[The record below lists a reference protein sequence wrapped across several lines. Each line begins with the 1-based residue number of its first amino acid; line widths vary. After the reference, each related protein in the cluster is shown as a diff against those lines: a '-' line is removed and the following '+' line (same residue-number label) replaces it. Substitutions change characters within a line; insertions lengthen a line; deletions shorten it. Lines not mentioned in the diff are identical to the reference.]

1 MFLVI
6 NRGNI
11 RLNRIVKLKEKKMT
25 YSQKIA
31 VLTDVQN
38 QMADINALSISDA
51 DVYREAWAA
60 TLSQIAQK
68 ISTLWHSDLE

>member
-1 MFLVI
+1 
-6 NRGNI
+6 
-11 RLNRIVKLKEKKMT
+11 MT